1 MISAVFSAASDEMR
15 SRFLRLGC
23 RGVGT
28 GIGGNGSSM
37 LVVVEVLLVSRLL
50 PAVVG
55 GLLVLPVLLSPLADE
70 GGMSDVLEYGI
81 VLL

>member
-1 MISAVFSAASDEMR
+1 MR

-28 GIGGNGSSM
+28 GIGGNGNSV

-50 PAVVG
+50 PAVVVG
-55 GLLVLPVLLSPLADE
+55 LLLVLPVLLSPLTDDR
-70 GGMSDVLEYGI
+70 GMSDVLEYGT

>member
-1 MISAVFSAASDEMR
+1 
-15 SRFLRLGC
+15 
-23 RGVGT
+23 
-28 GIGGNGSSM
+28 M